1 MLYKNNSKGSTSL
14 FLHFEHQTQ
23 KVHTRLYLW
32 FCLKCFCRP
41 PGTPFPLFCGG
52 VFIQTQALRRL
63 VEFST
68 DSDRV
73 LSPND
78 RPLVLQA
85 LITYCITLHR
95 LMESYVFC
103 VTVLEMN
110 ARLCAS
116 TFPWHPC
123 SWIAVYLWNLWKKNQ
138 RCFKR
143 RNVCGERKRCLEE
156 CVRLSCFFP
165 YHENGQRYRMVS
177 KDLGCSSCSS
187 NVFFPHIFGQTF
199 WIQNYM
205 RIPLYIVQC

>member
-1 MLYKNNSKGSTSL
+1 MLYKITARAVPAFFSLWTPNTESTHSLILMILSEVLLSTSWNSISTVL
-14 FLHFEHQTQ
+14 W
-23 KVHTRLYLW
+23 RCLYSD
-32 FCLKCFCRP
+32 
-41 PGTPFPLFCGG
+41 TS
-52 VFIQTQALRRL
+52 LRRL

-143 RNVCGERKRCLEE
+143 SYNSKLYEDPTLHCSML
-156 CVRLSCFFP
+156 
-165 YHENGQRYRMVS
+165 NGQ
-177 KDLGCSSCSS
+177 
-187 NVFFPHIFGQTF
+187 FH
-199 WIQNYM
+199 
-205 RIPLYIVQC
+205 

>member
-1 MLYKNNSKGSTSL
+1 MCFYNVNIFWNIHTIYIYYCSIKITARAVPAFFYTKYR
-14 FLHFEHQTQ
+14 
-23 KVHTRLYLW
+23 KVHTRLYFW

-63 VEFST
+63 VELST

-85 LITYCITLHR
+85 LITFCITLHR
-95 LMESYVFC
+95 LMQSSVFC

-123 SWIAVYLWNLWKKNQ
+123 SWIAVYLWNQWKKNQ

-143 RNVCGERKRCLEE
+143 RNVCGEIKIRCLEE
-156 CVRLSCFFP
+156 CVSCFFP
-165 YHENGQRYRMVS
+165 YHENGQRCRMV
-177 KDLGCSSCSS
+177 
-187 NVFFPHIFGQTF
+187 
-199 WIQNYM
+199 
-205 RIPLYIVQC
+205 